1 MDGGVGPA
9 PSTNTTTARTHT
21 EAAYEKEI
29 ETQRKMMMMWA
40 RSSALPGGV
49 GARESAPPRSAL
61 KRKKDFFGRDEA
73 EQ

>member
-1 MDGGVGPA
+1 
-9 PSTNTTTARTHT
+9 
-21 EAAYEKEI
+21 
-29 ETQRKMMMMWA
+29 MMMWA